1 MIKLKNNNK
10 KAKKQM
16 KKKLI
21 ESQTIKDEN
30 ILAISLMFIAYEFM
44 YYFQECDYEL
54 LEHVEKNH
62 LKELIDDNL
71 KLTSK
76 FDIDFSNIEARKEY
90 RKIRGWLKGSVERT
104 KELNKTKNI
113 DFLLDRLAR
122 LVKEQQNKKQEE
134 VKFYINS
141 DRDIKFYMYV
151 STFYKISSNMLV
163 ESNLEKDT
171 IKYIK
176 NFLKRLDNLLNR
188 FEHYMK
194 YVERRD
200 KLKRELFIKFE
211 SIDYNNSKY
220 YYNYLQS
227 LSKEKL
233 KKESETL
240 DFLQSKKTSLN

>member
-1 MIKLKNNNK
+1 MIKLKNKQK
-10 KAKKQM
+10 KAKKEM

-44 YYFQECDYEL
+44 YYFEECDYNL
-54 LEHVEKNH
+54 LDHVEKNH

-71 KLTSK
+71 KLTEK
-76 FDIDFSNIEARKEY
+76 FDIDFSNVEARKEY
-90 RKIRGWLKGSVERT
+90 KKIRGWLKGSVERT

-122 LVKEQQNKKQEE
+122 LVKEQQNIKQKE

-151 STFYKISSNMLV
+151 STFYKISSKMLL
-163 ESNLEKDT
+163 ESNLDIST

-176 NFLKRLDNLLNR
+176 NFLKRLESLLNR
-188 FEHYMK
+188 FEAYMK
-194 YVERRD
+194 YVEDRD
-200 KLKRELFIKFE
+200 ILKRELSIKFE
-211 SIDYNNSKY
+211 EIDYYNSKY
-220 YYNYLQS
+220 YYHYLQS
-227 LSKEKL
+227 LSKEEL
-233 KKESETL
+233 NKESETL
-240 DFLQSKKTSLN
+240 EFLKTKKTRAN